1 MLKKIVHLFDME
13 DSIFKLVK
21 ISSNIALIIS
31 IIGIL
36 SLLVYLKYYIS
47 YELYEGGIILFK
59 TGILFAIQSLICG
72 MVINHIKNS

>member
-1 MLKKIVHLFDME
+1 MLF
-13 DSIFKLVK
+13 
-21 ISSNIALIIS
+21 IIS

-59 TGILFAIQSLICG
+59 TGILLAAVFPVVGILLLLYMRRFFKQGDTVEEYCR
-72 MVINHIKNS
+72 